1 MIGATMNEVL
11 SSIWPMLVIF
21 VVVLIMSRIFYLR
34 INGKKLVIYEE
45 LLTLAF
51 LVYIFLLFELV
62 TNTELGG
69 RGVNIVPFTEIFR
82 YKIGSDLFYHNVVG
96 NIVIFIPFG
105 FFISRYINA
114 KKISNI
120 VLISFISSLTIE
132 IVQLQ
137 IGRAMD
143 IDDILLNVV
152 GAIIGFL
159 AFVALRAIKKH
170 LPTFLQKDS
179 FYNLICIV
187 LILIVLISFL
197 FKHGYGW

>member
-170 LPTFLQKDS
+170 LPGFLQKDS

-187 LILIVLISFL
+187 LILISLIYFI

>member
-1 MIGATMNEVL
+1 MIGATIDEIL
-11 SSIWPMLVIF
+11 KSTWPMLIIF
-21 VVVLIMSRIFYLR
+21 VVVLIMSRIFFIK

-69 RGVNIVPFTEIFR
+69 RGINLVPFTEIFR
-82 YKIGSDLFYHNVVG
+82 YEIGTELFYQNVIG
-96 NIVIFIPFG
+96 NVLIFIPFG
-105 FFISRYINA
+105 YFISRYINA
-114 KKISNI
+114 KKISHI
-120 VLISFISSLTIE
+120 FIISFITSLTIE

-143 IDDILLNVV
+143 IDDVLLNVG

-159 AFVALRAIKKH
+159 IYVALKAIKKH
-170 LPTFLQKDS
+170 LPEFLKKDII
-179 FYNLICIV
+179 YNIICIG
-187 LILIVLISFL
+187 LIVFFILYIF
-197 FKHGYGW
+197 FKYGFWW

>member
-11 SSIWPMLVIF
+11 KSIWPMLVIF
-21 VVVLIMSRIFYLR
+21 VVVLMMSRIFYLR
-34 INGKKLVIYEE
+34 NNSKKLVIYEE
-45 LLTLAF
+45 LLSLAF

-69 RGVNIVPFTEIFR
+69 RGVNIIPFTEIFR
-82 YKIGSDLFYHNVVG
+82 YKIGSDLFYHNVIG

-114 KKISNI
+114 KKLSSI

-170 LPTFLQKDS
+170 LPTFLKKDS

-187 LILIVLISFL
+187 LILLVLISFL